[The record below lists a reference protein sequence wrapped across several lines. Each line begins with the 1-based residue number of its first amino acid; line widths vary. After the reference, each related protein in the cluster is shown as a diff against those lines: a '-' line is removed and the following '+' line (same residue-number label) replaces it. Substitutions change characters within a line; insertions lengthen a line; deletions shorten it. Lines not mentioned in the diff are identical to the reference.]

1 MRWCT
6 PSGCLYRL
14 VYLLNNSKRN
24 LHDAHNAICKL
35 KTGEGPVQG
44 ERAGVRLQEARRETS
59 VVISVFNL
67 TDMHAHEIARRMH
80 KLDTKVTLACP
91 TIFNSPP

>member
-1 MRWCT
+1 MR
-6 PSGCLYRL
+6 SS
-14 VYLLNNSKRN
+14 NSWGRKGERAVG
-24 LHDAHNAICKL
+24 DEDDGVVTTAAMTAVVTAAEL

-67 TDMHAHEIARRMH
+67 TKKTMACMHQ
-80 KLDTKVTLACP
+80 
-91 TIFNSPP
+91 